1 MNMQIYVTSPAATS
15 FIYFLIGENY
25 FYVLYLF
32 YLFVFFTFLPKQKL
46 FSNSAL
52 LFFVLSDP
60 SIYWCINKI
69 CFVFYARRE

>member
-1 MNMQIYVTSPAATS
+1 MQINMMSPAATS

-32 YLFVFFTFLPKQKL
+32 YLFVFFYLIEAFIFKQKL

-52 LFFVLSDP
+52 FYFLYSQTPLFIGV
-60 SIYWCINKI
+60 
-69 CFVFYARRE
+69 